1 MIRKI
6 TITVL
11 ALYIGINLSFALKP
25 HKEYYKTP
33 ENMGLVYRELNVSTP
48 DGYNIKTWFFPAQE
62 TVSSEVYMSYYRST
76 SPPKKEYQLQDSVP
90 KPTIIVCDGDSYNMS
105 ASLRYVFEYVSKG
118 YNVVTFD
125 WRGFGESSDFP
136 INEDYLFYSEFLIDY
151 QSVINYVNALPEVK
165 KDYLGLLGYSTG
177 AYFSFAA
184 AYNNASIK
192 CVIGRGTMTNF
203 DDFLKTLYKNY
214 PEKRNRGIL
223 VPNNYPIELCP
234 INIAEKQDTPT
245 MLIVG
250 KHDKRTPVKMS
261 KKIYRRLNVD
271 KELWIAKD
279 AGHGG
284 IEAPETIHFQEF
296 FTKTTNF
303 YNRFLIYPGC

>member
-1 MIRKI
+1 MTHKI
-6 TITVL
+6 TITL
-11 ALYIGINLSFALKP
+11 LIISIGINLSFALKP
-25 HKEYYKTP
+25 HKKYYKIP
-33 ENMGLVYRELNVSTP
+33 ENMGLVYKELNIPTP

-62 TVSSEVYMSYYRST
+62 TVSSELYMSYYRST
-76 SPPKKEYQLQDSVP
+76 NPKKKNYQLQDSVP

-105 ASLRYVFEYVSKG
+105 ASLRYVFKYVSKG

-125 WRGFGESSDFP
+125 WRGFGASSDFL

-151 QSVINYVNALPEVK
+151 KAVINYVNTLPEVK

-184 AYNNASIK
+184 AYKNPCIK

-203 DDFLKTLYKNY
+203 DDFLRTLYKNY
-214 PEKRNRGIL
+214 PEKRKGNIL
-223 VPNNYPIELCP
+223 VPNNYPLELCP
-234 INIAEKQDTPT
+234 TNIVEEQDKPT

-250 KHDKRTPVKMS
+250 GQDKRTPVRMS
-261 KKIYRRLNVD
+261 KKIYRKLKVE
-271 KELWIAKD
+271 KELWIAKG

-284 IEAPETIHFQEF
+284 MKAPETIYYQEF
-296 FTKTTNF
+296 FTKTINF
-303 YNRFLIYPGC
+303 YNQFLIYPGS